1 MKKVNFF
8 SAKTLAAVAFAS
20 LMFTSCDQ
28 ENFSVTPVDPVKPT
42 DPTVLADAAA
52 IVSATTVDA
61 NNSIELNATYTKDGA
76 AFNFPYKATATNGVI
91 AGETLNIKS
100 TVEGYFTTEKS
111 IEIPAVAKGQM
122 IYIPAVFY
130 TSSLEDA
137 DENAIKST
145 EITEIAKVPTE
156 GTAISTSPE
165 FTAGKENPFTVN
177 VPYGIRITNMEDV
190 LAAIEALTYADGRAL
205 SENQIMESV
214 KYALKKLANN
224 FADFNYT
231 EHTFKAYIPEKTA
244 EVSITVTPFTNKG
257 KMMLSTTQEGKTW
270 SVEADIEEVVYNN
283 IELSCIDEKG
293 HGHIGHIGHG
303 HGAGANA
310 GGGSAG
316 K

>member
-28 ENFSVTPVDPVKPT
+28 ENFSVTPVDPVDPT

-61 NNSIELNATYTKDGA
+61 NNSIELNATYTKGGE
-76 AFNFPYKATATNGVI
+76 AFSFPYKATATNGVI

-100 TVEGYFTTEKS
+100 AVEGYYTTEKN

-130 TSSLEDA
+130 TSALDA
-137 DENAIKST
+137 EANYDYKLAPV
-145 EITEIAKVPTE
+145 ATE
-156 GTAISTSPE
+156 GTVAKTSPT
-165 FTAGKENPFTVN
+165 FTAGKENTFTVD
-177 VPYGIRITNMEDV
+177 VPSGMRIINLDEV
-190 LAAIEALTYADGRAL
+190 LEKIDALTYAEGRAL
-205 SENQIMESV
+205 TESQIMENV
-214 KYALKKLANN
+214 KHALKDLANK
-224 FADFNYT
+224 FADFSYT
-231 EHTFKAYIPEKTA
+231 EYTFKAFIPDMTA
-244 EVSITVTPFTNKG
+244 SVEITVTPFTKKG
-257 KMMLSTTQEGKTW
+257 TMTLSTTPEEGGKTW
-270 SVEADIEEVVYNN
+270 SVEAEIEEVVYNN
-283 IELSCIDEKG
+283 IQLAAIDDKG
-293 HGHIGHIGHG
+293 HSHIGHIGHG
-303 HGAGANA
+303 HGAGSNA

>member
-28 ENFSVTPVDPVKPT
+28 ENFSVTPVDPQKPT
-42 DPTVLADAAA
+42 ELADASA

-61 NNSIELNATYTKDGA
+61 NNSVELNATYTKGGE
-76 AFNFPYKATATNGVI
+76 AFSFPYKATATNGVI
-91 AGETLNIKS
+91 AGETLDIKS
-100 TVEGYFTTEKS
+100 TVEGYYTTEKN

-130 TSSLEDA
+130 TSALNDKATYEFEGLND
-137 DENAIKST
+137 N
-145 EITEIAKVPTE
+145 VVTE
-156 GTAISTSPE
+156 GTAIKSSPA
-165 FTAGKENPFTVN
+165 FTAGIENTFTVD
-177 VPYGIRITNMEDV
+177 VPYGVRITNLQDV
-190 LAAIEALTYADGRAL
+190 LDAIDALTYADGRAL
-205 SENQIMESV
+205 TESQIMESV
-214 KYALKKLANN
+214 KYALKKKANN
-224 FADFNYT
+224 FADFMYT
-231 EHTFKAYIPEKTA
+231 EHTFKAYIPDNTSVIE
-244 EVSITVTPFTNKG
+244 ITVTPFTNKG

-283 IELSCIDEKG
+283 IGLISYDDKG
-293 HGHIGHIGHG
+293 HSHVGHIGHG
-303 HGAGANA
+303 HGASSNA

>member
-28 ENFSVTPVDPVKPT
+28 ENFSVTPVDPVDPA

-100 TVEGYFTTEKS
+100 TVEGYYTTEKN

-130 TSSLEDA
+130 TSALDGEAQSEVKEMA
-137 DENAIKST
+137 T
-145 EITEIAKVPTE
+145 VPTK
-156 GTAISTSPE
+156 GTAIATTPD
-165 FTAGKENPFTVN
+165 FTAGKENSFTVE
-177 VPYGIRITNMEDV
+177 VPYGVRIVNLEDV
-190 LAAIEALTYADGRAL
+190 LAEIDALTYADGRAL
-205 SENQIMESV
+205 SENQIMENV

-244 EVSITVTPFTNKG
+244 EVSITVIPFTNKG

-283 IELSCIDEKG
+283 IALSCIDDKG
-293 HGHIGHIGHG
+293 HGHMGHIGHG